1 MDRFAWYIHRF
12 GIMVFQNKPSN
23 RSRSASCQGQ
33 ISGGP
38 FLPKC
43 SLHIRFYLSWI
54 IKNHQTSTNNLQ
66 QILKK
71 QQTKPQTCY
80 TCICLAML
88 KFQKPIVPKAGT
100 SNMCRKAK
108 SMRIKFCWNHA
119 SSYSPQ
125 VANHRTT
132 GTQQLNV
139 QSTAA
144 SGLIPNQT
152 HTYSSECCT
161 VALSIPIFIHSSIY
175 LLLAGH
181 V

>member
-1 MDRFAWYIHRF
+1 MGNTPRNGGFCLIHSLLRNHGVPKQTKPLFPECFLSGSNQRGSLFAKMFTSHTFLFELDHQKSSNI
-12 GIMVFQNKPSN
+12 NKHQQKIY
-23 RSRSASCQGQ
+23 A
-33 ISGGP
+33 
-38 FLPKC
+38 K
-43 SLHIRFYLSWI
+43 Y
-54 IKNHQTSTNNLQ
+54 KNN
-66 QILKK
+66 
-71 QQTKPQTCY
+71 QQTKHQTCY

-139 QSTAA
+139 QPTAA
-144 SGLIPNQT
+144 SGLIPNPTPKVQRGL
-152 HTYSSECCT
+152 HFQSQS
-161 VALSIPIFIHSSIY
+161 VIS
-175 LLLAGH
+175 
-181 V
+181 

>member
-1 MDRFAWYIHRF
+1 M
-12 GIMVFQNKPSN
+12 FQNKPSH

-33 ISGGP
+33 IGGCP

-43 SLHIRFYLSWI
+43 SHTFLFELD
-54 IKNHQTSTNNLQ
+54 HQKSSNINKKSTTN
-66 QILKK
+66 IKK
-71 QQTKPQTCY
+71 QQQTKHQTCY
-80 TCICLAML
+80 TRICLAML

-125 VANHRTT
+125 VANERTT

-144 SGLIPNQT
+144 SGLIRNQT
-152 HTYSSECCT
+152 PNVQRGLHFQSQNVIS
-161 VALSIPIFIHSSIY
+161 
-175 LLLAGH
+175 
-181 V
+181 

>member
-1 MDRFAWYIHRF
+1 M
-12 GIMVFQNKPSN
+12 FQNKPSN

-33 ISGGP
+33 ISGGS

-43 SLHIRFYLSWI
+43 SHTFLLELDHQKSSNI
-54 IKNHQTSTNNLQ
+54 IKHQQNINKKSQ
-66 QILKK
+66 QISK
-71 QQTKPQTCY
+71 QNIKLTCY
-80 TCICLAML
+80 TRICLAML

-100 SNMCRKAK
+100 SNMCRNAK

-125 VANHRTT
+125 VANDRTT

-144 SGLIPNQT
+144 SGLIPNQPPN
-152 HTYSSECCT
+152 
-161 VALSIPIFIHSSIY
+161 VQ
-175 LLLAGH
+175 
-181 V
+181 